1 MDVNHSHAPDAIARR
16 LARGPRINYLRDWV
30 YGGIDGAITTFAI
43 VAGAIGADLSARVV
57 IILGAANILAD
68 GFSMA
73 AANFTGSRAEIE
85 DYQRIEAAEEAHIRD
100 DPEGEREE
108 IRQIFAA
115 KGLVGENLEAVVEA
129 ITSRKDLWL
138 STMMSEEHGLPA
150 IERSPAKAAW
160 YTFAAFMAC
169 GSVPLLP
176 FFLGLSAAPIIATVA
191 TMVVFFAI
199 GALKS
204 RWSNRSWF
212 VSGTETALIGM
223 GAAAL
228 AWTIGRLLESLV

>member
-1 MDVNHSHAPDAIARR
+1 MDINHSHTPDAIAKR
-16 LARGPRINYLRDWV
+16 LALGPQANYLRDWV

-85 DYQRIEAAEEAHIRD
+85 DYQRIRAAEESHIRD
-100 DPEGEREE
+100 DPDGEREE

-115 KGLVGENLEAVVEA
+115 KGLAGDKLEAIVAA

-138 STMMSEEHGLPA
+138 STMMAEEHGLSA

-160 YTFAAFMAC
+160 FTFIAFMAC

-176 FFLGLSAAPIIATVA
+176 FFLYLPAAPTIATAA
-191 TMVVFFAI
+191 TVVVFFAI

-204 RWSNRSWF
+204 RWSNRSWL
-212 VSGTETALIGM
+212 VSGFETTVIGM

-228 AWTIGRLLESLV
+228 AWTIGRLLENLV